1 MNELKLLT
9 HTFSTHKTQG
19 VGSYI
24 SRTSQLSPTVLDL
37 SHDFM
42 FCRGRCTEA
51 TRFDDLCP
59 ACVAEYF
66 DYKDAKNE
74 K

>member
-1 MNELKLLT
+1 MKELKLLT
-9 HTFSTHKTQG
+9 HTFSTPKTQD

-24 SRTSQLSPTVLDL
+24 SRTSQLNPQAHDL
-37 SHDFM
+37 M

-66 DYKDAKNE
+66 DYKNE
-74 K
+74 R

>member
-1 MNELKLLT
+1 M
-9 HTFSTHKTQG
+9 HKTHG
-19 VGSYI
+19 VGSYT
-24 SRTSQLSPTVLDL
+24 SKTSQLNLPEQISRASLD
-37 SHDFM
+37 SM

-66 DYKDAKNE
+66 DYQGERNV
-74 K
+74 